1 MKKALSLLLAL
12 LLLAALSACGQKDP
26 AGSTD
31 DPGQEG
37 GGEALAAYQAALQD
51 FAYQHR
57 LPDGTEFEIPTGF
70 GSVENNRFAVCDMN
84 GDGREELLIHFT
96 TAPTAGMAEWVFS
109 YAGGG
114 LTEELRLT
122 PGAAYYDNGAV
133 IAPWSHNQTCGPAD
147 FWPYALL
154 MRNAAGGYD
163 TVAQVSAWDKTVYA
177 LGDFGTPFPEEKDDG
192 SGVVYLVTEAGQEQI
207 LSGEEYAAWYGE
219 KMGDARAYD
228 IPWQDMTES
237 NIRGLLAP

>member
-37 GGEALAAYQAALQD
+37 GGEALAAYQTALQD

-96 TAPTAGMAEWVFS
+96 TAPTAG
-109 YAGGG
+109 
-114 LTEELRLT
+114 
-122 PGAAYYDNGAV
+122 
-133 IAPWSHNQTCGPAD
+133 IAPTPAAASPRSCGSLPA
-147 FWPYALL
+147 PPTMTMAPSSP
-154 MRNAAGGYD
+154 RGPTIRPAAPPI
-163 TVAQVSAWDKTVYA
+163 
-177 LGDFGTPFPEEKDDG
+177 FGPTPF
-192 SGVVYLVTEAGQEQI
+192 
-207 LSGEEYAAWYGE
+207 
-219 KMGDARAYD
+219 
-228 IPWQDMTES
+228 
-237 NIRGLLAP
+237 